1 MRIEP
6 SDFLDRLHLAIA
18 AVHEA
23 QADEDAWKDALVVVE
38 NLADSTAS
46 LDLPD
51 ETTDELWGAVKCIRR
66 PIDIAG
72 AARHLERAREL
83 AERDVAE
90 DRLDPDDDGVV
101 HK

>member
-23 QADEDAWKDALVVVE
+23 EMDESAWKDALVMVE
-38 NLADSTAS
+38 NLADSTAR

-66 PIDIAG
+66 PIDMAG
-72 AARHLERAREL
+72 AARHLERAWEL
-83 AERDVAE
+83 AQRDLAR
-90 DRLDPDDDGVV
+90 DQLDPDDDGVV

>member
-6 SDFLDRLHLAIA
+6 SDFLDRLNLAIA

-23 QADEDAWKDALVVVE
+23 EIDESTWKDALVMVE
-38 NLADSTAS
+38 TLADSTVH

-83 AERDVAE
+83 AERDLVE
-90 DRLDPDDDGVV
+90 DRPDPDDDGVV
-101 HK
+101 QK